1 MVKDIRNFKKKV
13 HLVEKMDILRGTL
26 RSSNEISFEWK
37 KFSYFGG
44 RYRNVH
50 RLNQQ

>member
-1 MVKDIRNFKKKV
+1 MIKDIRNLKKKV

-26 RSSNEISFEWK
+26 RSGNEISFEWK
-37 KFSYFGG
+37 EFSYFEE
-44 RYRNVH
+44 RYRNLH